1 MDTFSRETQ
10 QQQQDDNELQN
21 EILYTQML
29 NQQDDSLVENSA
41 YRLELLRSES
51 QNVAV
56 DVAGCQ
62 RQQMQKQTSS
72 SSENAG
78 LMNED
83 KEQLINYIQ
92 SYPALWDTSLRSYK
106 DLNKK
111 DAAWKQISKNV
122 KLSSKCIFFA
132 VQSVSVVCVVVC

>member
-1 MDTFSRETQ
+1 MSATTKTNKRGNQKQQQ
-10 QQQQDDNELQN
+10 QQQQDDN

-41 YRLELLRSES
+41 FRLELLRSES

-83 KEQLINYIQ
+83 KEQLINYI
-92 SYPALWDTSLRSYK
+92 
-106 DLNKK
+106 
-111 DAAWKQISKNV
+111 V
-122 KLSSKCIFFA
+122 LSSALGYQPQVI
-132 VQSVSVVCVVVC
+132 QRP